1 MKKHVLI
8 FCLSVLVSSCF
19 VQEYN
24 VGSGSNK
31 GVEETGKNH
40 YIIFGLAPLSTVQ
53 PADLAKGATDY
64 KVRHEHT
71 FVDGL
76 LRVITFGLYT
86 PTTTTVTR

>member
-1 MKKHVLI
+1 MKNVL
-8 FCLSVLVSSCF
+8 LVLLVGVFMSSCF

-24 VGSGSNK
+24 VGNGAQN
-31 GVEETGKNH
+31 GIEEKGKNH
-40 YIIFGLAPLSTVQ
+40 YIIFGLAPLSTID
-53 PADLAKGATDY
+53 PKDLAKGATDY

-76 LRVITFGLYT
+76 LRVITFSLYS